1 VALNF
6 NATKTIS
13 AIVAKSVEIEDAFK
27 AVIINNAL
35 LVKLVEM
42 VNAKVLLFYN
52 KINAQL
58 IMIAK

>member
-1 VALNF
+1 MALNF